1 MCEREGQGKRLPARD
16 AGSRLRGGG
25 KHWDRTE
32 AGPVAAPGAGLAGSG
47 LRQRRPHWEL
57 KERCEPLEKVASCS
71 RLPWPPALLPKRA
84 VVEVVA
90 SAWALQ
96 AAAPGSNAECR
107 LRWETLYRVTPA
119 PRVCRAAWR
128 ETPRGSG
135 GHVWLPGSLERCWGT
150 PSLTLRLPEGLGGQ
164 AWLNHTHR
172 VVFLFSVH
180 LLRC

>member
-1 MCEREGQGKRLPARD
+1 MCEREGQGKRLPAGD

-71 RLPWPPALLPKRA
+71 RLPWPPALLLKLA

-96 AAAPGSNAECR
+96 AAAPGSNAECG

-119 PRVCRAAWR
+119 PRVC
-128 ETPRGSG
+128 
-135 GHVWLPGSLERCWGT
+135 
-150 PSLTLRLPEGLGGQ
+150 
-164 AWLNHTHR
+164 
-172 VVFLFSVH
+172 
-180 LLRC
+180 